1 MVLQIAEITEKG
13 GGVYI
18 NQPTNWVI
26 VVCSDDESW
35 GTMVAAVNQI
45 CRDVSMTLLC
55 CCEHVFDR

>member
-1 MVLQIAEITEKG
+1 VVLQIAEITEKG

-35 GTMVAAVNQI
+35 GTMVAAVNHL
-45 CRDVSMTLLC
+45 CRDVSMS
-55 CCEHVFDR
+55 